1 MNKLRNIAI
10 AMLGAIVVFSI
21 AGVAFAFFEMWLIA
35 IILLFATIFV
45 GVLSVLLS
53 ARYMT
58 WNARSGEQRLK
69 QTTQKLSA
77 RVSTFIKQQRQSN
90 DELRELVTSASEL
103 VTATRAAQQ
112 RAFAG
117 YQKRLDALEE
127 DLAQQITNLQQSV
140 ASGAKSTRQQ
150 LTSVTRDG
158 TRQVEALVHI
168 YQRYPEV
175 KLPMPSTGRWA
186 IDSQAL
192 AHLIAL
198 VEERKPQRILELGSG
213 TSTIWLGYLCRSQ
226 GGAVVTVDHLEE
238 YLQKTRIA
246 IDRHQL
252 DDIIDSRLAPLEP
265 VEISDRTY
273 DWYALASLADLS
285 NVDMVVIDGPP
296 ASTGPQARYP
306 ALPKLIELLSPNVT
320 VVLDDAHRSDEA
332 KIVEAWL
339 DGFPEFREIE
349 QGTSRLAVLERNAE

>member
-10 AMLGAIVVFSI
+10 AMLGATVVFSI
-21 AGVAFAFFEMWLIA
+21 VGIAFAFFEMWFVA
-35 IILLFATIFV
+35 IVLLFATISV

-58 WNARSGEQRLK
+58 WNASSGEQRLK
-69 QTTQKLSA
+69 QPTQKLSA
-77 RVSTFIKQQRQSN
+77 RLSAFMKQQRQSN
-90 DELRELVTSASEL
+90 DELRELI
-103 VTATRAAQQ
+103 TATKVAQQ
-112 RAFAG
+112 RDSEEH
-117 YQKRLDALEE
+117 QKRLDVVQEN
-127 DLAQQITNLQQSV
+127 LAQQITELQKSV
-140 ASGAKSTRQQ
+140 ASNAKSTKQQ
-150 LTSVTRDG
+150 LTSATRDS

-175 KLPMPSTGRWA
+175 KLPMPSTGSWA

-213 TSTIWLGYLCRSQ
+213 TSTIWLGYLCRSF
-226 GGAVVTVDHLEE
+226 GGTVVTVDHLEE
-238 YLQKTRIA
+238 YLHKTRIA

-252 DDIIDSRLAPLEP
+252 DDVIDSRLAPLEQ
-265 VEISDRTY
+265 VELSDGTY
-273 DWYALASLADLS
+273 DWYAPASLADLS

-296 ASTGPQARYP
+296 AATGPQARYP
-306 ALPKLIELLSPNVT
+306 ALPKLVELLSPNVT